1 MFFCLLLNA
10 LVNFMWVVLHFVGR
24 VHRQVIHKARLEPMV
39 LFHRHTADAEAALS
53 GATTHR
59 PCIRGLFEVLL
70 IKSPLVSEIGVS

>member
-10 LVNFMWVVLHFVGR
+10 LMNFMWVVLHFVGR
-24 VHRQVIHKARLEPMV
+24 EHRQVINKARLEPMV
-39 LFHRHTADAEAALS
+39 LRHTADAEATLS